1 MAPFFCNVFTSKEN
15 WILTPPKVDKPNSN
29 CTFDT
34 QWVCQVPLYTIT
46 QLGCP
51 KMTIHLLEAPFQIC
65 TSDKCLDL
73 SNQSLDQLLSN
84 WKPFFYYPPP
94 PLIPLWL
101 IINGSNIPWCTQLGC
116 PKNYNSSTWDKWQ
129 SLDILNLLT
138 LVNFCQIGNHSPPL
152 TSLINYK
159 WAIWVGALPTSPLPC
174 SSHHRQ

>member
-1 MAPFFCNVFTSKEN
+1 MFGPFKSISWSTFVKLETFFS
-15 WILTPPKVDKPNSN
+15 PPSSSSSYL
-29 CTFDT
+29 FD
-34 QWVCQVPLYTIT
+34 Q
-46 QLGCP
+46 
-51 KMTIHLLEAPFQIC
+51 
-65 TSDKCLDL
+65 
-73 SNQSLDQLLSN
+73 
-84 WKPFFYYPPP
+84 
-94 PLIPLWL
+94 L

-174 SSHHRQ
+174 SSHHCQYLLQSSSDGIFYATSPPHILSF